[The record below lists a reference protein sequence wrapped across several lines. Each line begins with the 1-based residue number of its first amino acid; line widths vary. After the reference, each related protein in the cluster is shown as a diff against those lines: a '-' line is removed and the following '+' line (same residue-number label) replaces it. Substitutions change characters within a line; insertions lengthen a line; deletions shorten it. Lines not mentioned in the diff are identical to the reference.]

1 MTRDDIKTLLTIVL
15 SIALIVVAVR
25 FFFYMLPVIVL
36 LLVGLLLYDS
46 YKNKTFIWK
55 DKGTDKKSKKDNIK
69 EAEVIS
75 EKKNK

>member
-15 SIALIVVAVR
+15 SIALIVIAVR

-55 DKGTDKKSKKDNIK
+55 NKEAEKKSKKDNIK

>member
-15 SIALIVVAVR
+15 SIALIVIAVR

-55 DKGTDKKSKKDNIK
+55 NKDAEKKSKKDNIK

>member
-15 SIALIVVAVR
+15 SIALIVIAVR

-55 DKGTDKKSKKDNIK
+55 NKDADKKSKKDNIK